1 MIISNVSKVVCAF
14 IFREKPDEVFDV
26 PPGDFHITFFGHG
39 HPVLNLG
46 KSLFDEKGPVNRA
59 AKITAVSR

>member
-14 IFREKPDEVFDV
+14 VFREKPDEVFDV

-46 KSLFDEKGPVNRA
+46 KSLFDENETR
-59 AKITAVSR
+59 